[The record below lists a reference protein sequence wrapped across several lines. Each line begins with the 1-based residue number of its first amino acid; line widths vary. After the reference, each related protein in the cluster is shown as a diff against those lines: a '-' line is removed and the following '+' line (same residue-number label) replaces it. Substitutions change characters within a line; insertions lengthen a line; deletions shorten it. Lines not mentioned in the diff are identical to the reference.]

1 MDNSGA
7 WVRGYVLHLRPYRG
21 QRYRGNPDPEH
32 GRIGAVVRGLKKKRP
47 NQSLQPF
54 QCYVLTWRGQREL
67 VNLVRGLMTGGWFAG
82 TALSAR
88 CTSTSFS

>member
-7 WVRGYVLHLRPYRG
+7 WVRGYVLHLRPYRETSAIAEILTL
-21 QRYRGNPDPEH
+21 EH

-54 QCYVLTWRGQREL
+54 QRYVLTWRGQREL
-67 VNLVRGLMTGGWFAG
+67 VNLSAWEPDDRGLRLQG
-82 TALSAR
+82 TA
-88 CTSTSFS
+88 